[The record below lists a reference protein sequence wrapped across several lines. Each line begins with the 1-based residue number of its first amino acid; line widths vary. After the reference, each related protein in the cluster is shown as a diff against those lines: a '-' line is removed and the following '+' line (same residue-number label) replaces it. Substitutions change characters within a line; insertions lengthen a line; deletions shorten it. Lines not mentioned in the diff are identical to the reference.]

1 MKDLEYIVVGG
12 NRVQA
17 ELIVRACREAG
28 LHVELIPADDT
39 GLFPTGGFIQR
50 HRLLVHSTDRAMVE
64 TIIEE
69 SS

>member
-1 MKDLEYIVVGG
+1 MKDFEYIKLGG

-28 LHVELIPADDT
+28 IHAELLPADET

-50 HRLLVHSTDRAMVE
+50 HRLLVRSADRSKVE
-64 TIIEE
+64 EIIEE
-69 SS
+69 TR